1 MRVLAEAL
9 ISKLDI
15 MPSRKSIT
23 ASSCSL
29 RGIGSLSSGACLVFL
44 VLLFLLLLLFL
55 LFLLFLGAD
64 LLLFWDLLLFFER
77 FRLLFVVFEGRSAGF
92 TRALTLASVFLSPKS
107 LFSSLV
113 TTSNSASSRATPS

>member
-1 MRVLAEAL
+1 M
-9 ISKLDI
+9 
-15 MPSRKSIT
+15 
-23 ASSCSL
+23 
-29 RGIGSLSSGACLVFL
+29 RGIGSLSSGGFLVFL
-44 VLLFLLLLLFL
+44 VLLLVVFLLFL

-64 LLLFWDLLLFFER
+64 LLPFWDLLLFFER
-77 FRLLFVVFEGRSAGF
+77 FRLLFIVFEGRSAGF